1 LLTPNFFAVRALE
14 GTKAEGEEQE
24 LLKLIRRE
32 TRDGELEDAVS
43 KATKLLKSSSAKSVR
58 SSEWSEED
66 GMLHF
71 RGKIYVPPSSD
82 IRRKIVA
89 LNHDSRIASHPG
101 RWKTLELVSRNYWW
115 PQMSRYI
122 GQYTATCDLCLRTK
136 AHKHLP
142 TGYLEP
148 LPTPDT

>member
-1 LLTPNFFAVRALE
+1 LLTPNFFAVCALK

-32 TRDGELEDAVS
+32 TRNGELEDTVS
-43 KATKLLKSSSAKSVR
+43 KATKLLKSCSAKSVR

-82 IRRKIVA
+82 IRWKIVA
-89 LNHDSRIASHPG
+89 LNHDSQIAGVRATIGS
-101 RWKTLELVSRNYWW
+101 EADASRKYK
-115 PQMSRYI
+115 I
-122 GQYTATCDLCLRTK
+122 
-136 AHKHLP
+136 
-142 TGYLEP
+142 
-148 LPTPDT
+148 